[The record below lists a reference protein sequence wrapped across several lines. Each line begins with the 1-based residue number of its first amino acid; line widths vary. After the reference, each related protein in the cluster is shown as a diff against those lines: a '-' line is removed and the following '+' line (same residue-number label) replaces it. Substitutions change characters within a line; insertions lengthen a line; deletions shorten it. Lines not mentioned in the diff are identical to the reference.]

1 MGLGVGIGEAG
12 IYVVYDSV
20 GECWGDVGG
29 GGCGEERNIERLLF
43 EKKSN
48 GMEWNGIVRLDAT
61 EDSLLKRLISPE
73 GTLSSP
79 GSTIRT

>member
-29 GGCGEERNIERLLF
+29 GGCGAERNVERLLF
-43 EKKSN
+43 EKKKA
-48 GMEWNGIVRLDAT
+48 MEWNGM
-61 EDSLLKRLISPE
+61 E
-73 GTLSSP
+73 
-79 GSTIRT
+79 